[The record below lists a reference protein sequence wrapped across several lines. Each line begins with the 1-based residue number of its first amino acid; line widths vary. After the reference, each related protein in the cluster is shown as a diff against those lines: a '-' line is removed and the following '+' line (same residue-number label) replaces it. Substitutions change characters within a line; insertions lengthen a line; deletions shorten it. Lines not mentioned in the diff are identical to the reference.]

1 MATEYSR
8 NYYKHYYK
16 KYKTRYKLYR
26 QAKYESLKPYYRQYY
41 MVNKQKIKDT
51 NYKNK
56 NKLNTP
62 KFEKITQQILVTFD

>member
-41 MVNKQKIKDT
+41 INNKITIKETSYQNKIK
-51 NYKNK
+51 KS
-56 NKLNTP
+56 TP
-62 KFEKITQQILVTFD
+62 FERIVKPILVTFD